1 MDKALDT
8 MIAIA
13 TAIVGVAIIA
23 VIVSRNSQTPAV
35 LQAAGSAFS
44 NALTVAE
51 SPVTGAAVP
60 ANLSYGLSSSLGGV
74 LPSNLLGSFNVQNML

>member
-1 MDKALDT
+1 MDKFMDT
-8 MIAIA
+8 IVAIG

-35 LQAAGSAFS
+35 FQAAGSAFS
-44 NALTVAE
+44 NALAVAT

-60 ANLSYGLSSSLGGV
+60 ANLSYGLSSALGGV
-74 LPSNLLGSFNVQNML
+74 MPSMNTAFQGVVA